1 MAGEGVENVFNEQ
14 VFLLS
19 PALISS
25 QMVKVVSDLCL
36 KYFSK
41 GKGSTL
47 CLGPNNLDL
56 RKLILSVVE
65 TGLGTGFCND
75 FDGEIGF

>member
-1 MAGEGVENVFNEQ
+1 MFSIFKNKKTL
-14 VFLLS
+14 FLLK
-19 PALISS
+19 SS
-25 QMVKVVSDLCL
+25 YNFITNGKGSDLCL

-56 RKLILSVVE
+56 RKLILIVVA
-65 TGLGTGFCND
+65 TGLGTEFCND

>member
-1 MAGEGVENVFNEQ
+1 MCFQYLNKKSF
-14 VFLLS
+14 FLLK
-19 PALISS
+19 SS
-25 QMVKVVSDLCL
+25 SNFITNGKGSDLCL

-56 RKLILSVVE
+56 RKLILIVVA
-65 TGLGTGFCND
+65 TGLGTDFCND